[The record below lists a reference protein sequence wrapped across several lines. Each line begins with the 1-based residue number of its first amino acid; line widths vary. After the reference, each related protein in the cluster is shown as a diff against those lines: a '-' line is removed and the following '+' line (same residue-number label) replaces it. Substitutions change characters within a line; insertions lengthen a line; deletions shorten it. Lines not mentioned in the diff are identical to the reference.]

1 MWNFYGDDAKH
12 VIQKKKNVGQE
23 CNQIICG
30 SLRVTD
36 SKRGREEK
44 GEGERWKTEDRRG
57 KKEEGEAGPQSFKAK

>member
-1 MWNFYGDDAKH
+1 
-12 VIQKKKNVGQE
+12 
-23 CNQIICG
+23 
-30 SLRVTD
+30 LRVTD